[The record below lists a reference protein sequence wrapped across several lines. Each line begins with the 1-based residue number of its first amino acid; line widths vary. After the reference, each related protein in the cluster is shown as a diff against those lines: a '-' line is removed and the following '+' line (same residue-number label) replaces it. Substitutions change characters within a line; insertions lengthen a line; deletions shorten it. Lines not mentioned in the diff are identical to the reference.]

1 MHEEANMDDNQD
13 VHAAFE
19 EPDGPPPGEL
29 SAPRPPAEPTSQH
42 RAVPRVVWQNRV
54 GPAFWTITGILSL
67 GLNAILIALV
77 ILLGREIFSIKELV
91 SNQLVG
97 GLAENFALMDQ
108 AVIRTNVV
116 VNDQIPIKFG
126 LPVSK
131 KTTVVLT
138 NDVQITGARVDLATG
153 GLSITNAP
161 TDILLP
167 EGTPLDIKLNMEIPV
182 EASIPVTLN
191 VPVDIPLNQT
201 ELHGPFVGLQ
211 QVVKPYDLLLKD
223 LPDSWEEVLCAGGIN
238 RYCLTVQ
245 SYLPQTAK

>member
-1 MHEEANMDDNQD
+1 MDDNQD
-13 VHAAFE
+13 VYSPFE
-19 EPDGPPPGEL
+19 ETEPHPPEGA
-29 SAPRPPAEPTSQH
+29 SAPPEPT
-42 RAVPRVVWQNRV
+42 AAPAPPRQALPRLVWQNRV

-77 ILLGREIFSIKELV
+77 ILLGREIFAIKDLV

-108 AVIRTNVV
+108 AVIRANVV
-116 VNDQIPIKFG
+116 VNDQIPIQFG

-138 NDVQITGARVDLATG
+138 NDVQINGARVDLATG

-161 TDILLP
+161 TNILLP

-191 VPVDIPLNQT
+191 VPVDIPLSQT
-201 ELHGPFVGLQ
+201 ELHAPFVGLQ
-211 QVVKPYDLLLKD
+211 QVIAPYDLLLKD
-223 LPDSWEEVLCAGGIN
+223 LPDSWEEVLCAGGID

-245 SYLPQTAK
+245 SYLP